1 MVLHGLLRIVA
12 IIGVLCVPLFLF
24 NPWVYAYNTTP
35 LYTRVIGFERGV
47 EPGLYE
53 CIGFTLLPIGV
64 DNLRVIPGDL
74 VCTVENK
81 PVFDSLRIYLNTTI
95 GYWIYKDIALYYAN
109 LSTTRELEIIV
120 EKPATNATIKLVL
133 TTRNNSHIVTIDTSN
148 TNKYTLQLPPGESIY
163 KISLITEASRKTREV
178 FRVGFYIK

>member
-1 MVLHGLLRIVA
+1 MVLHGLLRIAA
-12 IIGVLCVPLFLF
+12 ITGVLCVLLFLF

-35 LYTRVIGFERGV
+35 LYTRVIGFERGF

-109 LSTTRELEIIV
+109 LTTTRELEIIV

-133 TTRNNSHIVTIDTSN
+133 TTRNNSHIVAIDTSN

-163 KISLITEASRKTREV
+163 KISLIIEASRKTREV